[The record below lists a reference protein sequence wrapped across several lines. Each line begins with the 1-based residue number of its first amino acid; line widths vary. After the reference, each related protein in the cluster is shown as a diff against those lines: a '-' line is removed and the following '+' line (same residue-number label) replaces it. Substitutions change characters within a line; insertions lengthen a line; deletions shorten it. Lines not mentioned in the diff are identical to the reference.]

1 MDNPMFCLDC
11 SRIGNSSRQCDCGSR
26 ALYPIRAW
34 LDRKPALEVERETG
48 IQRYRREK
56 SERRPE
62 EIADLER
69 MYK

>member
-1 MDNPMFCLDC
+1 M
-11 SRIGNSSRQCDCGSR
+11 
-26 ALYPIRAW
+26 YPIRAW